1 MKKKKNRKRAMMI
14 AVIII
19 VVVSA
24 LLYFFLFLNS
34 NLQTKIVEEIDN
46 YEYTLEKRDTI
57 LMEENFLLLKDTLE
71 NKEVDYNKYAEYL
84 SKLFVID
91 LFTLSNKSSKYDVGS
106 VEYIYPDKKDSFIS
120 KVQDTLYAYLG
131 SIDSLPEVKSISLE
145 GNVEKTTLSYDE
157 EVKDAY
163 IVNLTWDYVEDF
175 GYDNKAKITLI
186 DIENK
191 LYIASYEVIS

>member
-1 MKKKKNRKRAMMI
+1 MI

-131 SIDSLPEVKSISLE
+131 SIDNLPEVKSISLE
-145 GNVEKTTLSYDE
+145 GNIEKTTLSYDE
-157 EVKDAY
+157 EAKDAY

-186 DIENK
+186 DIDEK

>member
-57 LMEENFLLLKDTLE
+57 LMEENFLLLKFAVCIFLQ
-71 NKEVDYNKYAEYL
+71 AL
-84 SKLFVID
+84 
-91 LFTLSNKSSKYDVGS
+91 
-106 VEYIYPDKKDSFIS
+106 
-120 KVQDTLYAYLG
+120 
-131 SIDSLPEVKSISLE
+131 
-145 GNVEKTTLSYDE
+145 
-157 EVKDAY
+157 
-163 IVNLTWDYVEDF
+163 
-175 GYDNKAKITLI
+175 
-186 DIENK
+186 
-191 LYIASYEVIS
+191 

>member
-186 DIENK
+186 DIEDK